1 MKLILLCL
9 ASHAAAETLVEQA
22 SNPHITETNTCGDG
36 AFSDLLERPYL
47 LPLQTQGDTLQG
59 VTSARTPGGARV
71 TLYGFKQPRRLS
83 AAELP
88 FSVAPVQWPR
98 NDPRLLV
105 DSAAPHP
112 DSWFEGYAWR
122 VVGAS
127 TPCGVVHLG
136 WLYSD
141 GSNEFLALIAR
152 PATDG
157 EAVWSVGNPA
167 TAALAALLV
176 ASAGRT

>member
-22 SNPHITETNTCGDG
+22 SNPHIKDATCADN
-36 AFSDLLERPYL
+36 AFADLLERPYL

-71 TLYGFKQPRRLS
+71 TLYGFKQPKRLS

-105 DSAAPHP
+105 DSAAPHT

-141 GSNEFLALIAR
+141 GSTEFLALIAR

-157 EAVWSVGNPA
+157 ETVWSVGNPA

>member
-1 MKLILLCL
+1 M
-9 ASHAAAETLVEQA
+9 
-22 SNPHITETNTCGDG
+22 
-36 AFSDLLERPYL
+36 
-47 LPLQTQGDTLQG
+47 QG

-71 TLYGFKQPRRLS
+71 TLYGFKQPKRLS

-105 DSAAPHP
+105 DSAAPHT

-141 GSNEFLALIAR
+141 GSTEFLALIAR

-157 EAVWSVGNPA
+157 EPSERRQPGDRCARG
-167 TAALAALLV
+167 AARGVRRENLNLC
-176 ASAGRT
+176 

>member
-1 MKLILLCL
+1 MSPVLVKLAQKL
-9 ASHAAAETLVEQA
+9 SK
-22 SNPHITETNTCGDG
+22 
-36 AFSDLLERPYL
+36 L
-47 LPLQTQGDTLQG
+47 LP
-59 VTSARTPGGARV
+59 TSKTPSKAASMARLSSWWVARK
-71 TLYGFKQPRRLS
+71 TNAAKGKQDACSEGTRSPCSSVGS

-105 DSAAPHP
+105 DSAAPHL
-112 DSWFEGYAWR
+112 DSWFEGYGWR

-141 GSNEFLALIAR
+141 GSTEFLALIAR

-157 EAVWSVGNPA
+157 ETVWSVGNPA

>member
-1 MKLILLCL
+1 MLIITHCG
-9 ASHAAAETLVEQA
+9 SGGRGGKAAEHLCDAGFEA
-22 SNPHITETNTCGDG
+22 YNGGGPAHI
-36 AFSDLLERPYL
+36 
-47 LPLQTQGDTLQG
+47 
-59 VTSARTPGGARV
+59 
-71 TLYGFKQPRRLS
+71 
-83 AAELP
+83 AA
-88 FSVAPVQWPR
+88 
-98 NDPRLLV
+98 V
-105 DSAAPHP
+105 DSAAPHT

-141 GSNEFLALIAR
+141 GSTEFLALIAR
-152 PATDG
+152 PATEG

-167 TAALAALLV
+167 HAALAALLV

>member
-1 MKLILLCL
+1 MKLLLVL
-9 ASHAAAETLVEQA
+9 LTSAAAETLVEQA
-22 SNPHITETNTCGDG
+22 SNPQIEDATCADNVF
-36 AFSDLLERPYL
+36 ADLLERPYL
-47 LPLQTQGDTLQG
+47 LPLQTQGDTFQG

-71 TLYGFKQPRRLS
+71 TLYGFKQPKRLS

-98 NDPRLLV
+98 HDPRLLV
-105 DSAAPHP
+105 DVAAPHP
-112 DSWFEGYAWR
+112 DSWFEGYGWR

-141 GSNEFLALIAR
+141 GSNKFLALIAR

-167 TAALAALLV
+167 HAALAALLV

>member
-1 MKLILLCL
+1 MKFILLYL
-9 ASHAAAETLVEQA
+9 ASYAAAETLVEQA
-22 SNPHITETNTCGDG
+22 ANPHIQDATCAEG
-36 AFSDLLERPYL
+36 AFADLLERPHL
-47 LPLQTQGDTLQG
+47 APLKTQGDTFQG

-71 TLYGFKQPRRLS
+71 TLYDFKQPKRLS
-83 AAELP
+83 PAELP

-105 DSAAPHP
+105 DSAAPHL
-112 DSWFEGYAWR
+112 DSWFEGYGWR

-152 PATDG
+152 PAREG

-167 TAALAALLV
+167 HAALAALLV
-176 ASAGRT
+176 ASVGRT

>member
-1 MKLILLCL
+1 MKLLLVL
-9 ASHAAAETLVEQA
+9 LTSSYAERLVEQA
-22 SNPHITETNTCGDG
+22 SNPHIQDATCAEG
-36 AFSDLLERPYL
+36 AFADLLERPYL
-47 LPLQTQGDTLQG
+47 MPLQTQGDTLQG

-98 NDPRLLV
+98 GDPRLLV
-105 DSAAPHP
+105 DSKQPNL

-141 GSNEFLALIAR
+141 GATEFLALIAR
-152 PATDG
+152 PATEG

-167 TAALAALLV
+167 HAALAALLV

>member
-9 ASHAAAETLVEQA
+9 TTYAGAETLVEQA
-22 SNPHITETNTCGDG
+22 SNPHIQDATCAEG
-36 AFSDLLERPYL
+36 AFADLLERPYL
-47 LPLQTQGDTLQG
+47 SPLTTQGDTLQG

-71 TLYGFKQPRRLS
+71 TLYGFKQPKRLS

-105 DSAAPHP
+105 DSAAPHA
-112 DSWFEGYAWR
+112 DSWFEGYGWR

-127 TPCGVVHLG
+127 TPCVASGGGGLA
-136 WLYSD
+136 
-141 GSNEFLALIAR
+141 GSRIFAR
-152 PATDG
+152 AAAWTGSSGSWP
-157 EAVWSVGNPA
+157 
-167 TAALAALLV
+167 TAATGRRSW
-176 ASAGRT
+176 SATRS